1 MGNTC
6 NLACAICGSHSSS
19 KWGSID
25 KSFGIEYKPYNK
37 WQDEDSSDEAQSE
50 ITEFEN
56 DQTTHNQESI
66 TQTTE
71 LKPIDTSKDNLEN
84 SSDEDKVQDL

>member
-1 MGNTC
+1 MIPDLKMGNTC

-37 WQDEDSSDEAQSE
+37 WQDEDRFWEDLNNHVEDL
-50 ITEFEN
+50 N
-56 DQTTHNQESI
+56 RV
-66 TQTTE
+66 E
-71 LKPIDTSKDNLEN
+71 LAGGEP
-84 SSDEDKVQDL
+84 

>member
-25 KSFGIEYKPYNK
+25 KSFGIEYKPIINGK
-37 WQDEDSSDEAQSE
+37 
-50 ITEFEN
+50 T
-56 DQTTHNQESI
+56 
-66 TQTTE
+66 
-71 LKPIDTSKDNLEN
+71 KIDFGKI
-84 SSDEDKVQDL
+84 